1 MHRYKVL
8 NKSDGVATK
17 KQLKIEC
24 TLVERIKKGMKD
36 NTFDHNSSI
45 YIME

>member
-1 MHRYKVL
+1 MYRYKVL

-17 KQLKIEC
+17 KAVKNR
-24 TLVERIKKGMKD
+24 VHVSRKNKKKGMKD

-45 YIME
+45 YI

>member
-17 KQLKIEC
+17 KAIKNRVHVSRKNKKKEWKII
-24 TLVERIKKGMKD
+24 LLI
-36 NTFDHNSSI
+36 I
-45 YIME
+45 ILQYI